1 MASSMHS
8 LKQKETMPE
17 ALAPPPYWTSI
28 ISLFPI
34 EKNFFF
40 NSIQNYSYKNRGC
53 KSQELNDEDHSSQ
66 NKTNFL
72 VILAPGVG
80 SRNSLMDIEIV
91 VLTQKRLLLDLLPRW
106 LFPVS
111 LS

>member
-40 NSIQNYSYKNRGC
+40 QFNTKLLL
-53 KSQELNDEDHSSQ
+53 QEQGLQKVRSLMM
-66 NKTNFL
+66 KTTHHKIGQTL
-72 VILAPGVG
+72 VILAQEWEVEAQYDGY
-80 SRNSLMDIEIV
+80 RNCSFDSKE
-91 VLTQKRLLLDLLPRW
+91 LPRPSTS
-106 LFPVS
+106 LAFPSVTFS
-111 LS
+111 